1 MKSPGI
7 GFAILTLPIPGFA
20 STVGFAVCWLSGDG
34 IQFSPSAA
42 PGAVQFALSLL
53 GQLLVGNEFFHMRS
67 SFCICNY
74 PIKKAGKCQINDL

>member
-7 GFAILTLPIPGFA
+7 GFVILALPIPGFA
-20 STVGFAVCWLSGDG
+20 SIVGLAVCWLSGDG
-34 IQFSPSAA
+34 IQFSPSAVL
-42 PGAVQFALSLL
+42 GAVQLALFLL
-53 GQLLVGNEFFHMRS
+53 GQLLVGNEFVHMRS